1 MATKQKYT
9 NRVKATIWNKS
20 GRMDITGS
28 IPGVTVATF
37 EMINTTED
45 KERALAWMQQHLGKC
60 KEREAAS
67 ADVQTLQ
74 KEG

>member
-20 GRMDITGS
+20 MRMDTEGS
-28 IPGVTVATF
+28 IPGVAIMLF

-45 KERALAWMQQHLGKC
+45 KEATLAQMQQLLDKC
-60 KEREAAS
+60 KEREVKRA
-67 ADVQTLQ
+67 L
-74 KEG
+74 

>member
-9 NRVKATIWNKS
+9 NRVRATVWNKS
-20 GRMDITGS
+20 LRMDTEDS
-28 IPGVTVATF
+28 IPAATVTMF
-37 EMINTTED
+37 KMINTTED
-45 KERALAWMQQHLGKC
+45 KERALVWMQQHLCKC
-60 KEREAAS
+60 KEREVAS

>member
-9 NRVKATIWNKS
+9 NRAKATIWNKS
-20 GRMDITGS
+20 MRMDTEGS
-28 IPGVTVATF
+28 IPGVTTMLF

-45 KERALAWMQQHLGKC
+45 KEATLAQMQQHLDKC
-60 KEREAAS
+60 KEREARH

-74 KEG
+74 KGD

>member
-9 NRVKATIWNKS
+9 NRAKATIWNKS
-20 GRMDITGS
+20 MRMDTEGS
-28 IPGVTVATF
+28 IPGVATMLF

-45 KERALAWMQQHLGKC
+45 KETTLAQMQRRLDEC
-60 KEREAAS
+60 KEREAAN

-74 KEG
+74 KGD